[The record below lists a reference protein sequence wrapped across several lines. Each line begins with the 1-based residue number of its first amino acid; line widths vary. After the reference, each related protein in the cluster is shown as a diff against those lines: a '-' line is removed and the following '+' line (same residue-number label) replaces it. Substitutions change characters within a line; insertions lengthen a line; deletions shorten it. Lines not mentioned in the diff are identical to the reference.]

1 MNSKIIIITILIFIK
16 VIGIASRVRAENYI
30 PGYTCDNS
38 VIYTVNC
45 PELRNNYFQYSYSFL
60 KSTYRCGNTKVFKDV

>member
-1 MNSKIIIITILIFIK
+1 MNSRFIIIAILIFIK

-30 PGYTCDNS
+30 PGYTCDDS

-45 PELRNNYFQYSYSFL
+45 PKLRNNYYKYSYSFS
-60 KSTYRCGNTKVFKDV
+60 KSTYRCGNTQVFKDV